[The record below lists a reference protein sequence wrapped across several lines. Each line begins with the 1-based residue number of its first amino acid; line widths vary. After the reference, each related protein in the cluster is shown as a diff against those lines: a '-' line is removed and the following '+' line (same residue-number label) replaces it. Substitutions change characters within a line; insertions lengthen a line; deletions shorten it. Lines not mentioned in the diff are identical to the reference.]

1 MQTECFAMEGST
13 MSEDCC
19 KSNNIIMILACSGG
33 SNVGQLSNQAAVEL
47 TQEGFGKMYC
57 LAGIGGQLKGF
68 VQSAK
73 DVPVIAAIDGCS
85 VGCAKAILKNAGVTN
100 YNYVV
105 LTDLGIEKNKNF
117 SLKAED
123 IRQVKQAVQA
133 SCNGQQP
140 AAVINTT
147 PAKEGC
153 CG

>member
-1 MQTECFAMEGST
+1 MENKCCAANTE
-13 MSEDCC
+13 
-19 KSNNIIMILACSGG
+19 IMILACSGG

-73 DVPVIAAIDGCS
+73 DVPMIAAIDGCS
-85 VGCAKAILKNAGVTN
+85 VGCTKAILKNADIANHN
-100 YNYVV
+100 YIV

-117 SLKAED
+117 TLSDED
-123 IRQVKQAVQA
+123 VRKVKDAVRA
-133 SCNGQQP
+133 ACAVPLP
-140 AAVINTT
+140 AAAMSAA
-147 PAKEGC
+147 PSKGGC